1 MTCGKTERLI
11 LDSEDRPL
19 DASER
24 QGLDAHLRD
33 CARCRAFA
41 AGRRALRGAAADLR
55 WPATPASV
63 GTETRRL
70 CLEEL
75 AGAEAERA
83 RRGPRRARVPVPV
96 AVAASLFT
104 VLAAVW
110 IAGVLADLK
119 PGEAIPAMAWLA
131 VAVIAQNVLALFLTP
146 VVLGAGRPDGDQG
159 PRSAQRV

>member
-55 WPATPASV
+55 WPEPPAAL
-63 GTETRRL
+63 GIATRRL

-75 AGAEAERA
+75 AGSEAEGAQNRA
-83 RRGPRRARVPVPV
+83 GRPRIPVPV
-96 AVAASLFT
+96 AVAALLFT